1 MTNLTLIVI
10 LCITLLALLRIVLRR
25 GRQEQPGDLL
35 DMPVSLDYQ
44 VRLPGRFLLARC
56 LSSEDL
62 EFVTE
67 RKSSQLLHL
76 FVRER
81 RRLAVGWLRQIR
93 REASRLY
100 RLHVRS
106 VRYAADLRPA
116 AEAKL
121 LLAVILFS
129 VVYGAMLLAVE
140 LYGPFRTKRFL
151 QSVQSMADV
160 LVQLGGRIAAS
171 IAPAGLPD
179 FGAAAGGR

>member
-10 LCITLLALLRIVLRR
+10 LCLTLLALLRVVLRR
-25 GRQEQPGDLL
+25 DRQEEPGDLIEL
-35 DMPVSLDYQ
+35 PGSPDYR

-62 EFVTE
+62 EFISE
-67 RKSSQLLHL
+67 RHSSQLLHL
-76 FVRER
+76 FLRER
-81 RRLAVGWLRQIR
+81 RRLAIGWLRQIR
-93 REASRLY
+93 REATHLY

-121 LLAVILFS
+121 LVAVVLFS

-140 LYGPFRTKRFL
+140 MYGPFRTRRFL
-151 QSVQSMADV
+151 RWVQSMADV
-160 LVQLGGRIAAS
+160 LMQLGGRIAAS
-171 IAPAGLPD
+171 IAPTGLPD
-179 FGAAAGGR
+179 FGTAAGGR